1 MVKAMGS
8 RFSHVG
14 HGGTFLP
21 HHKTYR
27 ICITYNFICDISTY
41 RSTSEHLTP
50 YHKHTDFFIHAL
62 QFSKPVN
69 TSKKPVTNQ
78 DFGSEAKEAI
88 ACGCFGSSFQS
99 DFSRAVA
106 FTMLRLFVRL

>member
-1 MVKAMGS
+1 MVKALGS

-27 ICITYNFICDISTY
+27 ICIAYKPIV
-41 RSTSEHLTP
+41 
-50 YHKHTDFFIHAL
+50 AL

-69 TSKKPVTNQ
+69 TSKKPVTEE
-78 DFGSEAKEAI
+78 DFGKPRR
-88 ACGCFGSSFQS
+88 G
-99 DFSRAVA
+99 
-106 FTMLRLFVRL
+106 